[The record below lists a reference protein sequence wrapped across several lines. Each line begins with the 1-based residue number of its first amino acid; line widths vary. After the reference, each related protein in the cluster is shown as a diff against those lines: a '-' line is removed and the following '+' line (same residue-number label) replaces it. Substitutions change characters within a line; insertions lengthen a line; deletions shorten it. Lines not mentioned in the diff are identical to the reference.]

1 MQGSQIIVV
10 GSSNTDLVV
19 VAERLPTPGETIL
32 GGDFFLVAGGKGAN
46 QAVAASRLGTKV
58 AFIARIGK
66 DLFGDQAIK
75 TLSEEGLDLTYLVR
89 DDDYPSGVALIMVG
103 AGGEN
108 LIAVSPGA
116 NQQLSSR
123 DVARASPAFNQA
135 RIVLLQLEIPFETV
149 QAAARLGKDNVATV
163 ILNPAPAPTEP
174 LSPTI
179 YKAVDILTP
188 NESEARSLTGLSNLE
203 EAAKKL
209 LNWGVKVVVVTLG
222 AGGVLVANGSDPV
235 VHIPAFQVTPIDTV
249 AAGDAFNGGLGVA
262 LAESKTIEEAVQF
275 AQAAAAI
282 SVTRRGAQPSLPSCQ
297 EVFQFF
303 LSTHTL

>member
-32 GGDFFLVAGGKGAN
+32 GGDFFLAAGGKGAN

-209 LNWGVKVVVVTLG
+209 
-222 AGGVLVANGSDPV
+222 
-235 VHIPAFQVTPIDTV
+235 F
-249 AAGDAFNGGLGVA
+249 
-262 LAESKTIEEAVQF
+262 
-275 AQAAAAI
+275 
-282 SVTRRGAQPSLPSCQ
+282 
-297 EVFQFF
+297 
-303 LSTHTL
+303 

>member
-1 MQGSQIIVV
+1 MQESHIIVV

-19 VAERLPTPGETIL
+19 VAERLPMPGETVL
-32 GGDFFLVAGGKGAN
+32 GGDFFLAAGGKGAN
-46 QAVAASRLGTKV
+46 QAVAAGRLGTKV
-58 AFIARIGK
+58 TFIARIGK

-75 TLSEEGLDLTYLVR
+75 ALSEEGLDLTYLVR
-89 DDDYPSGVALIMVG
+89 DNSYPSGVALIVVG
-103 AGGEN
+103 AGGDN
-108 LIAVSPGA
+108 LITVAPGA
-116 NQQLSSR
+116 NQQLSPA
-123 DVARASPAFNQA
+123 DVALAGPAFNQA

-149 QAAARLGKDNVATV
+149 QAAARLGKDNAATV

-209 LNWGVKVVVVTLG
+209 LDWGVSVVIITLG
-222 AGGVLVANGSDPV
+222 DAGVLFSCGSDPV
-235 VHIPAFQVTPIDTV
+235 VHIPAFQVAPIDTV
-249 AAGDAFNGGLGVA
+249 AAGDAFNGALGVA

-275 AQAAAAI
+275 AQAVAAI
-282 SVTRRGAQPSLPSCQ
+282 SVTRRGAQPSLPSSQ
-297 EVFQFF
+297 EVLQF
-303 LSTHTL
+303 LSKDTL

>member
-1 MQGSQIIVV
+1 MQESHIIVV

-19 VAERLPTPGETIL
+19 VAERLPMPGETVL
-32 GGDFFLVAGGKGAN
+32 GGDFFLAAGGKGAN
-46 QAVAASRLGTKV
+46 QAVAAGRLGTKV
-58 AFIARIGK
+58 TFIARIGK
-66 DLFGDQAIK
+66 DLFGDQAMK
-75 TLSEEGLDLTYLVR
+75 ALSEEGLDLTYLVR
-89 DDDYPSGVALIMVG
+89 DNSYPSGVALIVVG
-103 AGGEN
+103 AGGDN
-108 LIAVSPGA
+108 LITVAPGA
-116 NQQLSSR
+116 NQQLSPA

-149 QAAARLGKDNVATV
+149 QAAARLGKDNAATV

-209 LNWGVKVVVVTLG
+209 LDWGVSVVIITLG
-222 AGGVLVANGSDPV
+222 DAGVLFACGSDPV
-235 VHIPAFQVTPIDTV
+235 VHIPAFQVAPIDTV
-249 AAGDAFNGGLGVA
+249 AAGDAFNGALGVA

-275 AQAAAAI
+275 AQAVAAI
-282 SVTRRGAQPSLPSCQ
+282 SVTRRGAQPSLPSSQ
-297 EVFQFF
+297 EVLQF
-303 LSTHTL
+303 LSKDTL